1 MPSLN
6 ALSTA
11 LLACAGS
18 AVATQ
23 FTLADTYDHTNFFSK
38 FNFNDGADS
47 NSGFVVYQNQAN
59 AQAQGLAKITS
70 NNEVYL
76 GVDTKTV
83 LKGSGFPGRN
93 SIRLESK
100 ASYKHGLIVARFSHL
115 PTNKCGSWPSFWTL
129 GDSWPNDGE
138 IDVYE
143 GWNNIVQNQPAFHVG
158 DTKTFGQCI
167 LENASQT
174 ASVATSN
181 CDNTFQSPPSQY
193 LNQGC
198 TANDNKGPWAS
209 SSGGTY
215 AIEWTSDYIKLYNW
229 ARGAEPANLASSN
242 PDTAT
247 WGTPAVNLQGSNCN
261 IDRHFNAQR
270 LILDIDFCGNPV
282 GTPAFWQQSCASVT
296 KQATCADYVAKFPGD
311 FAQTYFQIQDIRY
324 FSQSTSKPTTSSK
337 PVTSSK
343 PATSKPATS
352 SKAVTSS
359 KAATSKPATSSVAAS
374 SAVSSAHSS
383 VVVPTSVIAS
393 QPPAVT
399 SSLPPVVTTT
409 SRWSNSSAAVTTP
422 AQLTTSTVYTT
433 RVHTVSQCGPEVT
446 NCPFRPTVTTETIAL
461 YTTVCPVEE
470 AESSSSAAAAATTAP
485 PSNGEGSGPETLT
498 TAITIV
504 HTITSCAPDVT
515 NCPARHSTQVIPI
528 PPAQPTY
535 VAPPSNGA
543 GSGPETLTT
552 AITIVHTITSCAPD
566 VTNCP
571 ARHSTQVIPIPAQ
584 PTGVAPPVVPVAPAP
599 PVSVVPVMPI
609 APAPSNAAGGVVP
622 SYPVAPAPSAPVEPV
637 APVAPAPSAP
647 VEPVAPPPVAPVVP
661 VAPVAPGA
669 PANGNGTWSTV
680 VSGPT
685 AQPPAPSSGP
695 GCTGADCLPLPNG
708 AVRTGMSTLALIGAM
723 AVMLL

>member
-38 FNFNDGADS
+38 FTFNNAADT
-47 NSGFVVYQNQAN
+47 NSGFVVYQDQAN

-83 LKGSGFPGRN
+83 LKGAGFPGRN

-167 LENASQT
+167 LENAGQT
-174 ASVATSN
+174 ASVATPN

-229 ARGAEPANLASSN
+229 HRGAEPANLASSN

-261 IDRHFNAQR
+261 IDKHFNSQR

-282 GTPAFWQQSCASVT
+282 GTPAFWQQSCAAVT

-324 FSQSTSKPTTSSK
+324 FSQSTSKPTTSK
-337 PVTSSK
+337 AVTSSK

-359 KAATSKPATSSVAAS
+359 KPATSSKAATSKAAS
-374 SAVSSAHSS
+374 SAAASSAAASSAHSS

-393 QPPAVT
+393 LPPVIT
-399 SSLPPVVTTT
+399 PSLPPVVTT

-433 RVHTVSQCGPEVT
+433 RVHTISQCGPEVT
-446 NCPFRPTVTTETIAL
+446 NCPFRPTVTTETVAL

-485 PSNGEGSGPETLT
+485 PN
-498 TAITIV
+498 
-504 HTITSCAPDVT
+504 
-515 NCPARHSTQVIPI
+515 
-528 PPAQPTY
+528 
-535 VAPPSNGA
+535 

-584 PTGVAPPVVPVAPAP
+584 PTGVAPPVAPVAPAP
-599 PVSVVPVMPI
+599 PVSIVPVMPI

-622 SYPVAPAPSAPVEPV
+622 SYPVAPAPSAPV
-637 APVAPAPSAP
+637 A
-647 VEPVAPPPVAPVVP
+647 PVAPPPVAPVVP
-661 VAPVAPGA
+661 VAPVAPSA
-669 PANGNGTWSTV
+669 PAGGNGTWTTV
-680 VSGPT
+680 ASGPT
-685 AQPPAPSSGP
+685 AQPPAPSSGL
-695 GCTGADCLPLPNG
+695 GCSGADCLPPLGSG
-708 AVRTGMSTLALIGAM
+708 AVRTGMSTLALVGAM